1 MSGIIR
7 NITTRFITNTKNY
20 KNYKNYNNY
29 NNSVQKC
36 KIIEDDEKYETQQAQ
51 IFALRLGNYDEIAF
65 RSNLENQTTIDE
77 ERIAK
82 NPFCCGECGIC
93 SY

>member
-7 NITTRFITNTKNY
+7 NITTRFFTNTKNY
-20 KNYKNYNNY
+20 
-29 NNSVQKC
+29 NSIQKC

-77 ERIAK
+77 ERITK